1 VSGIAGVIQARED
14 IIRATLDL
22 LTAERELSDEE
33 ASCQAVMDAEEAIAV
48 AAERLTRAVDALP
61 MGRRPKGWGG

>member
-1 VSGIAGVIQARED
+1 VSGLAELIQARED

-22 LTAERELSDEE
+22 LTAERELGDEE

>member
-1 VSGIAGVIQARED
+1 VSDLAELIQARED
-14 IIRATLDL
+14 IIRATLGL
-22 LTAERELSDEE
+22 LAAERELSDEE

-61 MGRRPKGWGG
+61 VGRRPKGWSG